1 MFLSR
6 LSQCATLAIFV
17 MTLFFASVTPE
28 VLAEEVIDNGISVA
42 PMVISA
48 RPGRQPLNS
57 RIYFFRDAERRLSMN
72 NLADAEWRAYRNDDA
87 LNLGFTTDTV
97 WLRVPLVFEPTSKV
111 DRYLVIPY
119 PMLEDVELAIVD
131 HHGRSVYNSNVFH
144 SRKNQTIPSQFI
156 HFSIPA
162 FLQGQYDVVLKVRST
177 TSMQLPLEVWSQH
190 YLVER
195 QLLEALWWGLYFGV
209 LLALTAYNGFLYF
222 SVRDPVYLFYGLY
235 LTATAGVMLCISGMG
250 ALYLWPYDSEYNQ
263 NALTLFTGLTS
274 LFLLMFARAFLD
286 WKGFPDALK
295 GMLTISALMCAV
307 MIVFALKKPV
317 LGAQLSGWM
326 ASISI
331 GVTIFAGTYALS
343 IGVVIARYFLLAF
356 ATFAAGASLYLLNI
370 FGLLP
375 FSMFTNH
382 TVQVGSALEAV
393 LLSLALAHRIK
404 VDRMAVLHALQQKHE
419 TQQQLKQLELDA
431 LDAALHDPLTRMPN
445 DALLMSRMSEL
456 HQATFPVSYALIMMQ
471 FPRMREITA
480 SLGRAVAE
488 PLFGRIVR
496 EVNRT
501 LALDTRVVCIE
512 DKRQAYLAVSEFGT
526 LTFLVLREGQDIK
539 PLTQWVETLRAN
551 YDTPVDVA
559 HLTLNMPAICGMTLY
574 PCQGEKPELLLQH
587 ANVTIEQAQRTGER
601 VCLYSVDIEACG
613 HRRLALMGSL
623 SRAINEGELDIYV
636 QPQLDCFGM
645 KLVGAEILL
654 RWNSA
659 RHGMVPTSEFIDI
672 AEQAGLMP
680 QLGRY
685 VVSRS
690 MALLKELHDQH
701 VPVTLSV
708 NLSVKNLVEDAFIT
722 FVVEKAEEFRVNMR
736 HIVIE
741 VTETCA
747 SENIDVVIAALKRLS
762 ATGCSIALDDFGTG
776 YSSLAYLSRLP
787 IHEVKID
794 RSFIT
799 QMRKSD
805 CDLRIVEN
813 TVKLARTLQLQT
825 VAEGVEDAEMLAIV
839 KALGCDRV
847 QGYYT
852 GRPMPADMFPAWA
865 LRKAG

>member
-1 MFLSR
+1 MLNDRVEYIRDTRHDLTFS
-6 LSQCATLAIFV
+6 TLPRAFW
-17 MTLFFASVTPE
+17 TAH
-28 VLAEEVIDNGISVA
+28 
-42 PMVISA
+42 
-48 RPGRQPLNS
+48 
-57 RIYFFRDAERRLSMN
+57 AERS
-72 NLADAEWRAYRNDDA
+72 A
-87 LNLGFTTDTV
+87 LNLGFTTETV
-97 WLRVPLVFEPTSKV
+97 WAKVPLVIEPTSKV

-119 PMLEDVELAIVD
+119 PLLEEVELVILD
-131 HHGRSVYNSNVFH
+131 LHGRSVYNSNIFH
-144 SRKNQTIPSQFI
+144 SRKQQAIPSQFI
-156 HFSIPA
+156 HFAIPA
-162 FLQGQYDVVLKVRST
+162 FLQGRYDIVLKARST
-177 TSMQLPLEVWSQH
+177 TSLQLPLEIWSEHQ
-190 YLVER
+190 LVER
-195 QLLEALWWGLYFGV
+195 QLLEALGWGLYFGV
-209 LLALTAYNGFLYF
+209 LLALTAYNGFLFF

-235 LTATAGVMLCISGMG
+235 LTATAGVMLCLSGMG
-250 ALYLWPYDSEYNQ
+250 SLYLWPYDAAYNQ
-263 NALTLFTGLTS
+263 HALTLFTGLTS

-286 WKGFPDALK
+286 WKGFPDSLK
-295 GMLTISALMCAV
+295 GMLSISAMLCAV
-307 MIVFALKKPV
+307 LVVFALIKPV

-326 ASISI
+326 ASIAI
-331 GVTIFAGTYALS
+331 GVSILAGTYALS

-356 ATFAAGASLYLLNI
+356 ATFALGASLYLLNI

-375 FSMFTNH
+375 FSWVTNH
-382 TVQVGSALEAV
+382 AVQVGSALEAV

-404 VDRMAVLHALQQKHE
+404 EDRVAAIQALQQKHE

-431 LDAALHDPLTRMPN
+431 LEAALHDPLTRMPN
-445 DALLMSRMSEL
+445 DALLMSRMNEL
-456 HQATFPVSYALIMMQ
+456 HHSKFPVAYALVMIH
-471 FPRMREITA
+471 FPQMREITA

-496 EVNRT
+496 DINRV
-501 LALDTRVVCIE
+501 LAAEASTVCIE
-512 DKRQAYLAVSEFGT
+512 DRQRAYLAVNEFGT
-526 LTFLVLREGQDIK
+526 VTCLLRREELDMDQLIK
-539 PLTQWVETLRAN
+539 RVESIRGT
-551 YDTPVDVA
+551 YDHPVDVA
-559 HLTLNMPAICGMTLY
+559 HLTLNMPAICAITFY
-574 PCQGEKPELLLQH
+574 PSQGEKPDTLLQH
-587 ANVTIEQAQRTGER
+587 ANVSIEQALRSGTR
-601 VCLYSVDIEACG
+601 LCVYSPHIEAFG

-623 SRAINEGELDIYV
+623 SRAIQEGELDIYV

-685 VVSRS
+685 VVCRS
-690 MALLKELHDQH
+690 MQLLKELQDQH
-701 VPVTLSV
+701 VPVTLSI
-708 NLSVKNLVEDAFIT
+708 NLSVKNLMEDAFIV
-722 FVVEKAEEFRVNMR
+722 FVFQKAQEYHVDMR
-736 HIVIE
+736 HLVIE

-747 SENIDVVIAALKRLS
+747 SENIDLVISALKRLS

-852 GRPMPADMFPAWA
+852 GRPMPADMFSAWA